1 MKKTALFTAKAD
13 VVSLIVPEN
22 GCTLYKNFE
31 YCNLCILFIC
41 LSSLQYESF
50 LKYSDVKFVFG
61 ILHRND
67 YKLLLINWNTSQL

>member
-41 LSSLQYESF
+41 LSILQYESF
-50 LKYSDVKFVFG
+50 TQIASC
-61 ILHRND
+61 
-67 YKLLLINWNTSQL
+67 